1 MIKEIEKLKQFETF
15 RKESIDLLEESKV
28 DKETFLSKNLS
39 FLEKLNLKPFTTINT
54 VNEALY
60 NYHYYNLLAKKS
72 NLDAQKVIHN
82 VRKKKIYIKYINQ
95 RENYYHLKDMA
106 TLRLIEILKYENI
119 ESYYIILKSNRLK
132 GEIFE
137 IYVKNMYQAILH
149 SKSKLNWEKLKEH
162 EVFVD
167 EERQSLIDSYVNKTY

>member
-1 MIKEIEKLKQFETF
+1 MIKEIEKLKQFEIF

-28 DKETFLSKNLS
+28 DKETFLSKNLA

-82 VRKKKIYIKYINQ
+82 VRKKKK
-95 RENYYHLKDMA
+95 K
-106 TLRLIEILKYENI
+106 
-119 ESYYIILKSNRLK
+119 
-132 GEIFE
+132 
-137 IYVKNMYQAILH
+137 
-149 SKSKLNWEKLKEH
+149 
-162 EVFVD
+162 
-167 EERQSLIDSYVNKTY
+167 

>member
-28 DKETFLSKNLS
+28 DKETFLSKNLA

-82 VRKKKIYIKYINQ
+82 VRKKKIYIKHINQ

-106 TLRLIEILKYENI
+106 TLRLIEILEYKNM

-137 IYVKNMYQAILH
+137 IYVKNMDQAILH
-149 SKSKLNWEKLKEH
+149 SKSKLILEKLKEH